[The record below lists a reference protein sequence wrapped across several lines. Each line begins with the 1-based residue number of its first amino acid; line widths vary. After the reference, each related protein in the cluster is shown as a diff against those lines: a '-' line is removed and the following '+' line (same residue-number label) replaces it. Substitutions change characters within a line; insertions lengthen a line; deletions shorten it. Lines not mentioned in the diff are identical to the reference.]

1 MDRRARAARALR
13 RRRRGGRWLRC
24 GRGRRRRWRGMAPAA
39 LPGLLGKSRLPAD
52 SDVFVAIGKLGH
64 QGTGRAG
71 IGLGHQAL
79 QLRTAGGKRLA
90 LGLQLLAVVEIVF
103 GGIGE
108 RCAQGIAHVGA
119 AAKTDAEREHRRRRG
134 GAQQGRGK
142 GKAKQHATL
151 VNRQPQRLPKAGAGD
166 GIEALP

>member
-13 RRRRGGRWLRC
+13 RRRRGGRWLRRGC
-24 GRGRRRRWRGMAPAA
+24 GRRGRRRGMAPAA

-52 SDVFVAIGKLGH
+52 SDVFVAIGELGH
-64 QGTGRAG
+64 HRTGHAG
-71 IGLGHQAL
+71 IGLRHQSL
-79 QLRTAGGKRLA
+79 QLGTAGGKRLA

-108 RCAQGIAHVGA
+108 SRAQGIAHVGA
-119 AAKTDAEREHRRRRG
+119 AAEADAEREHGRRRG

-142 GKAKQHATL
+142 GNPKQHATL
-151 VNRQPQRLPKAGAGD
+151 VNRQPQRLPKAGTGD